1 MFSVPVAPQQLSPI
15 GIAAY
20 ALEHCFSPQ
29 LVEDMDT
36 SVAARN
42 NVTVSGVERQ
52 PILFAHGFG
61 CDQNMW
67 RFVAP
72 AFNDRF
78 KVVLFDYVGCGRSDI
93 SAYQLDRYATLE
105 GYARDIVE
113 IAEELDL
120 KDIIFVGHSVSSMI
134 GVLAAKMAPHR
145 FSQLILIVPS
155 ACYLDIAPDYRGG
168 FSRADLEGLLDLM
181 EKNYVGWASF
191 LAPMIMK
198 NDDQPALQKEL
209 ATSFCAADPA
219 IARRFA
225 AVTFL
230 SDHRNDLQGISLP
243 TLIIQCSDDAIAPA
257 TAISFVH
264 QQISGSVLRTLDAN
278 GHCPHMTHPRETIAV
293 IEEYL
298 AGSRGSPPG
307 SGVAQ

>member
-1 MFSVPVAPQQLSPI
+1 MRLSTDSDAI
-15 GIAAY
+15 SMVLMAKT
-20 ALEHCFSPQ
+20 
-29 LVEDMDT
+29 VE
-36 SVAARN
+36 VRN
-42 NVTVSGVERQ
+42 NVKVSGAGRQ

-72 AFNDRF
+72 AFEDRF

-93 SAYQLDRYATLE
+93 SAYRPERYGTLE

-120 KDIIFVGHSVSSMI
+120 RDIILVGHSVSSMI
-134 GVLAAKMAPHR
+134 GVLAAKMAPER
-145 FSQLILIVPS
+145 FSSLILIVPS
-155 ACYLDIAPDYRGG
+155 ACYLDIDDYRGG

-198 NDDQPALQKEL
+198 NDDQPDLQKEL

-230 SDHRNDLQGISLP
+230 SDHRHDLQGFNKRS
-243 TLIIQCSDDAIAPA
+243 LIIQCSEDAIAPA
-257 TAISFVH
+257 SAIAFVH
-264 QQISGSVLRTLDAN
+264 QEISGSVLRTLNAN
-278 GHCPHMTHPRETIAV
+278 GHCPHMTHPRQTIAA
-293 IEEYL
+293 IEDYL
-298 AGSRGSPPG
+298 AGSPG
-307 SGVAQ
+307 PSAA